1 MPRFIYDIETNGLLD
16 QLDRV
21 HCITAINLDT
31 GERLAARPDQ
41 CEDLARTLY
50 ESDGLIG
57 HNIWNFDNRAL
68 AKVYDWWDRVDDRRD
83 FDTMIDTRLIW
94 PTLWEDDERQIS
106 KGVEFPKE
114 LRGRHSLKAWGMR
127 LGVLKDDYEGGWEE
141 FNESMFTYAQQDV
154 EVTLALWKWI
164 EQQDYSPV
172 ARQLEQDVARIM
184 SRQEAEGF
192 PFDTEAAESLL
203 RSLQSRQAEIHAEL
217 AEAFPP
223 WEVKTPFIPKA
234 NNKTRGYVKGELT
247 YKVKEIVFNP
257 ASRDHIADRL
267 ITLHGW
273 EPEVMTDGGKPKV
286 DETVL
291 SGLPYPE
298 AKLLAENFLIEK
310 RLGQLVQGSQGWL
323 KKVKN
328 GRIHGRVTTNGAVT
342 GRATHQSPNLGQVP
356 GVNAPYG
363 KQCRSLFTAPEGRV
377 LLGCDASGLELRC
390 LAHYMSL
397 WDNGAY
403 GDEILNGDIH
413 TANQKAAGL
422 ETRNQ
427 AKTFI
432 YAWLFG
438 AGNKKIGS
446 IVGGGEQKGA
456 YLKSKFLKAV
466 PAIKELSTSVK
477 QRAKAGYLYG
487 LDRRKIHVRSEHAA
501 LNTLLQGA
509 GAAVCKRWIV
519 EMDDLFKE
527 KDLDVRWHAWVHD
540 EVQLSCPPEIAEE
553 VGKTCIEAIKRTEKF
568 FGFRMPLDGEFNVGK
583 NWAETH

>member
-1 MPRFIYDIETNGLLD
+1 MPKYIYDIETNGLLD
-16 QLDRV
+16 QLDKV

-31 GERLAARPDQ
+31 GERLSARPEQ
-41 CEDLARTLY
+41 CEELARELY
-50 ESDGLIG
+50 QSDGLIG

-68 AKVYDWWDRVDDRRD
+68 AKVYPWWDRVDDRRD

-94 PTLWEDDERQIS
+94 PTLWDDDERKIS
-106 KGVEFPKE
+106 QGSEFPKE

-127 LGVLKDDYEGGWEE
+127 LGVLKDDYEGGFDT
-141 FNESMFTYAQQDV
+141 FNESMFAYAQQDV
-154 EVTLALWKWI
+154 EVTLALWEWI
-164 EQQDYSPV
+164 EAQEYSPV
-172 ARQLEQDVARIM
+172 ARQLEQDIARIM
-184 SRQEAEGF
+184 SRQEVTGF
-192 PFDTEAAESLL
+192 PFDVEAAEDLL

-217 AEAFPP
+217 SEAFPP
-223 WEVKTPFIPKA
+223 WEIKTPFIPKV

-247 YKVKEIVFNP
+247 YKTKEIVFNP

-267 ITLHGW
+267 ITKHGW
-273 EPEVMTDGGKPKV
+273 EPEQRTDGGKPKI

-291 SGLPYPE
+291 NGLPFPE
-298 AKLLAENFLIEK
+298 AKLLAENFVIEK
-310 RLGQLVQGSQGWL
+310 RLGQLAQGSQGWL

-328 GRIHGRVTTNGAVT
+328 GRIHGRVNTNGAVT
-342 GRATHQSPNLGQVP
+342 GRATHSSPNLAQCP

-363 KQCRSLFTAPEGRV
+363 RECRSLFTAPEGRV
-377 LLGCDASGLELRC
+377 LLGFDASGLELRC
-390 LAHYMSL
+390 LAHYMAR
-397 WDNGAY
+397 WDDGAY

-422 ETRNQ
+422 ETRSQ

-438 AGNKKIGS
+438 AGNAKIGS
-446 IVGGGEQKGA
+446 IVGGNENKGA

-466 PAIKELSTSVK
+466 PAIKHLSNSVQHK
-477 QRAKAGYLYG
+477 AKEGFLYG
-487 LDRRKIHVRSEHAA
+487 LDRRKIHVRSAHAA

-509 GAAVCKRWIV
+509 GSAICKKMIV
-519 EMDDLFKE
+519 EMDALFKE
-527 KDLDVRWHAWVHD
+527 RDLDVDWHAWVHD

-553 VGKTCIEAIKRTEKF
+553 VGQTCIDAIKRTEKF
-568 FGFRMPLDGEFNVGK
+568 FNFNMPLDGEFNVGR

>member
-1 MPRFIYDIETNGLLD
+1 MPKYIYDIETNGLLD
-16 QLDRV
+16 QLDTV

-31 GERLAARPDQ
+31 GERLAARPAQ
-41 CEDLARTLY
+41 CEDLARELY

-94 PTLWEDDERQIS
+94 PTLWDDDERQIS
-106 KGVEFPKE
+106 NGAEFPKE

-127 LGVLKDDYEGGWEE
+127 LGVLKDDYEGGFDT
-141 FNESMFTYAQQDV
+141 FNETLFTYAQQDV
-154 EVTLALWKWI
+154 EVTLALWEWI
-164 EQQDYSPV
+164 EKQEYSPV

-184 SRQEAEGF
+184 SRQEATGF
-192 PFDTEAAESLL
+192 PFDVEAAESLL
-203 RSLQSRQAEIHAEL
+203 RSLQSRQAEIHSEL
-217 AEAFPP
+217 SETFPP
-223 WEVKTPFIPKA
+223 WEIKTPFIPKV

-247 YKVKEIVFNP
+247 YKTKEIVFNP

-267 ITLHGW
+267 ITKHGW
-273 EPEVMTDGGKPKV
+273 KPEELTDGGKPKV

-291 SGLPYPE
+291 SALPFPE
-298 AKLLAENFLIEK
+298 AKLLAENFTIEK
-310 RLGQLVQGSQGWL
+310 RLGQLAQGSQGWL

-328 GRIHGRVTTNGAVT
+328 GRIHGRVNTNHAVT
-342 GRATHQSPNLGQVP
+342 GRATHSSPNVAQVP

-363 KQCRSLFTAPEGRV
+363 KECRSLFTAPEGRV
-377 LLGCDASGLELRC
+377 LLGFDASGLELRC
-390 LAHYMSL
+390 LAHYMARY
-397 WDNGAY
+397 DNGAY
-403 GDEILNGDIH
+403 GYEILNGDIH

-438 AGNKKIGS
+438 AGNAKIGS
-446 IVGGGEQKGA
+446 IVGGNENKGA
-456 YLKSKFLKAV
+456 YLKAKFLKAV
-466 PAIKELSTSVK
+466 PAIKDLSNSVK
-477 QRAKAGYLYG
+477 SKADAGFLYG
-487 LDRRKIHVRSEHAA
+487 LDRRKIHVRSAHSA

-509 GAAVCKRWIV
+509 GAAICKKMIV
-519 EMDDLFKE
+519 YMDRLFKSRG
-527 KDLDVRWHAWVHD
+527 LDVQWHAWVHD
-540 EVQLSCPPEIAEE
+540 EVQLSCPPEIVEE
-553 VGKTCIEAIKRTEKF
+553 VGYTCIDAIKKTEKF
-568 FGFRMPLDGEFNVGK
+568 FNFRIPLDGEFNVGR

>member
-1 MPRFIYDIETNGLLD
+1 MPRYIYDIETNGLLD
-16 QLDRV
+16 QLDTV

-31 GERLAARPDQ
+31 GERLAARPAQ
-41 CEDLARTLY
+41 CEDLARELY

-94 PTLWEDDERQIS
+94 PTLWDDDERQIS
-106 KGVEFPKE
+106 KGLEFPKE
-114 LRGRHSLKAWGMR
+114 LRGRHSLAAWGMR
-127 LGVLKDDYEGGWEE
+127 LGVLKDDYEGDWSE

-154 EVTLALWKWI
+154 EVTLALWEWI
-164 EQQDYSPV
+164 EKQEYSPV

-184 SRQEAEGF
+184 SRQEATGF
-192 PFDTEAAESLL
+192 PFDVEAAESLL
-203 RSLQSRQAEIHAEL
+203 RSLQTRQAEIHSEL
-217 AEAFPP
+217 SEAFPP
-223 WEVKTPFIPKA
+223 WEIKTPFIPKV

-247 YKVKEIVFNP
+247 YKTKEIVFNP

-267 ITLHGW
+267 ITKHGW
-273 EPEVMTDGGKPKV
+273 KPEELTDGGKPKV

-291 SGLPYPE
+291 SALPFPE
-298 AKLLAENFLIEK
+298 AKLLAENFTIEK
-310 RLGQLVQGSQGWL
+310 RLGQLAQGSQGWL

-342 GRATHQSPNLGQVP
+342 GRATHSSPNVAQVP

-363 KQCRSLFTAPEGRV
+363 KECRSLFTAPKGRV
-377 LLGCDASGLELRC
+377 LIGFDASGLELRC
-390 LAHYMSL
+390 LAHYMARY
-397 WDNGAY
+397 DNGAY

-438 AGNKKIGS
+438 AGNAKIGS
-446 IVGGGEQKGA
+446 IVGGNENKGA
-456 YLKSKFLKAV
+456 YLKAKFLKAV
-466 PAIKELSTSVK
+466 PAIKDLSNSVK
-477 QRAKAGYLYG
+477 SKADAGFLYG
-487 LDRRKIHVRSEHAA
+487 LDRRKIHVRSAHAA

-509 GAAVCKRWIV
+509 GAVICKKMIV
-519 EMDDLFKE
+519 YMDRLFKSRS
-527 KDLDVRWHAWVHD
+527 LDVQWHAWVHD
-540 EVQLSCPPEIAEE
+540 EVQLSCPPEITEE
-553 VGKTCIEAIKRTEKF
+553 VGQTCIDAIKKTEKF
-568 FGFRMPLDGEFNVGK
+568 FNFRVPLDGEFNVGR